1 MTPSLP
7 PSPPPGGQ
15 VSQEEEER
23 ELRRR
28 QRVERKLQELQEIER
43 QGDAKPEQQE
53 HFDMIE
59 FAETYFNMHERVPEG
74 EWAGKG

>member
-1 MTPSLP
+1 M
-7 PSPPPGGQ
+7 
-15 VSQEEEER
+15 
-23 ELRRR
+23 
-28 QRVERKLQELQEIER
+28 ERKLQELQELER

-74 EWAGKG
+74 ESGRGESGWGESETGG